1 MALISTSQSDT
12 LAQRLVPQQGI
23 LANKAL
29 QNTALVIVGCLL
41 TALLA
46 RIRIYL
52 PFTPVP
58 IVGST
63 LGVLLTGSLLGSRL
77 GFASML
83 LYLALGAIGLPV
95 FTAGNSGIA
104 YMQGATLGYLVAFP
118 IVAAVMG
125 WFAERGWDR
134 HVGTYAA
141 ALVFGSLIFYVLGAG
156 WMAFGLGMG
165 LGTALLQGVVP
176 FIIGDA
182 LKVLIAVGV
191 LPGGWKLLGTNKERH

>member
-95 FTAGNSGIA
+95 FTAGNSGIV

>member
-1 MALISTSQSDT
+1 MAFVGTSRSDT

-23 LANKAL
+23 LANKAV
-29 QNTALVIVGCLL
+29 QNTALVVAGCLF

-46 RIRIYL
+46 QIRIYL

-77 GFASML
+77 GLISML

-95 FTAGNSGIA
+95 FAAGNSGIA

-118 IVAAVMG
+118 VVAAVMG
-125 WFAERGWDR
+125 WFAECGWDR
-134 HVGTYAA
+134 HVATYAA
-141 ALVFGSLIFYVLGAG
+141 ALVVGSLIFYVLGAG
-156 WMAFGLGMG
+156 WMVFGLGMG
-165 LGTALLQGVVP
+165 LGEALLQGVLP
-176 FIIGDA
+176 FIILDA

-191 LPGGWKLLGTNKERH
+191 LPGGWKLLGTNKERS

>member
-23 LANKAL
+23 LANKVV
-29 QNTALVIVGCLL
+29 QSTVLVIAGCLF

-83 LYLALGAIGLPV
+83 LYLVLGAIGLPV
-95 FTAGNSGIA
+95 FTAGNSGIV

-141 ALVFGSLIFYVLGAG
+141 ALVIGSLIFYVLGAG
-156 WMAFGLGMG
+156 WLALGLGMG
-165 LGTALLQGVVP
+165 LGAALLQGVVP

-182 LKVLIAVGV
+182 IKVLIAVGV
-191 LPGGWKLLGTNKERH
+191 LPGGWKLLGTNKERS

>member
-1 MALISTSQSDT
+1 MAFVGTSRSGT
-12 LAQRLVPQQGI
+12 LAQQVVPQQGI
-23 LANKAL
+23 LANKVV
-29 QNTALVIVGCLL
+29 QSTALVIAGCLF

-83 LYLALGAIGLPV
+83 LYLVLGAIGLPV
-95 FTAGNSGIA
+95 FTAGNSGIV

-125 WFAERGWDR
+125 WFAERSWDR

-141 ALVFGSLIFYVLGAG
+141 ALVIGSLIFYVLGAG
-156 WMAFGLGMG
+156 WLALGLGMG
-165 LGTALLQGVVP
+165 LGAALLQGVVP

-182 LKVLIAVGV
+182 IKVLIAVGV
-191 LPGGWKLLGTNKERH
+191 LPGGWKLLGTNKERS

>member
-1 MALISTSQSDT
+1 MAFVGTSRSDT

-23 LANKAL
+23 LANKAV
-29 QNTALVIVGCLL
+29 QNTALVIAGCLF

-46 RIRIYL
+46 QIRIYL

-95 FTAGNSGIA
+95 FSAGNSGIV

-125 WFAERGWDR
+125 WFAERGWDH

-141 ALVFGSLIFYVLGAG
+141 ALVIGSLIFYVLGAG
-156 WMAFGLGMG
+156 WMAFGRGMG
-165 LGTALLQGVVP
+165 LGAALLQGVVP

-182 LKVLIAVGV
+182 IKVLIAVGV
-191 LPGGWKLLGTNKERH
+191 LPGGWKLLGTNKERS

>member
-1 MALISTSQSDT
+1 MAFVGTSRSGT
-12 LAQRLVPQQGI
+12 LAQQVVPQQGI
-23 LANKAL
+23 LANKVV
-29 QNTALVIVGCLL
+29 QSTALVIAGCLF

-83 LYLALGAIGLPV
+83 LYLVLGAIGLPV
-95 FTAGNSGIA
+95 FTAGNSGIV

-141 ALVFGSLIFYVLGAG
+141 ALVIGSLIFYVLGAG
-156 WMAFGLGMG
+156 WLALGLGMG
-165 LGTALLQGVVP
+165 LGAALLQGVVP

-182 LKVLIAVGV
+182 IKVLIAVGV
-191 LPGGWKLLGTNKERH
+191 LPGGWKLLGTNKERS